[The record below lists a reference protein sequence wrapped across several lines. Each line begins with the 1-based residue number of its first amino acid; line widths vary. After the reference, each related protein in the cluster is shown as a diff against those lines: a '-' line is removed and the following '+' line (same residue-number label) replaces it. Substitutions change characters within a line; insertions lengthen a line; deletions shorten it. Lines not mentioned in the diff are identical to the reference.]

1 MVLLGVP
8 KTPRECCAPLYPEPM
23 AAGRNYERRGDPFTQ
38 KVRRGEGPPT
48 VQSWR
53 RLNTGREWC
62 TRVPVSAC
70 YRLGAAQLG
79 EVVREN
85 AQHIER
91 ERGTAPELPR
101 LAAALAF
108 DWDTVERTVS
118 ARRADAAPALGAA
131 VVTLTT
137 SSTGPRG
144 QGVRFWLICPRC
156 SRRCGVLYAS
166 RWGASGQRLAVPLAG
181 CRECLGLTDEARQR
195 HGCPDWAGHVLGHRV
210 DRQGTPYRARAWG
223 AARSRA
229 LYVFQASA
237 ARALPGYF
245 PRPSRPERWGLG
257 PCPWGEAAGGRPAY
271 KRGSAWG
278 VELGEAGPVPV
289 PSGGEHLGAG

>member
-1 MVLLGVP
+1 MPGQ
-8 KTPRECCAPLYPEPM
+8 RAPYPDPM
-23 AAGRNYERRGDPFTQ
+23 AAGRKYERRGDPFTL
-38 KVRRGEGPPT
+38 KVQRGEGPPT

-53 RLNTGREWC
+53 RLSTGREWC

-70 YRLGAAQLG
+70 LRLDAAQLG

-85 AQHIER
+85 AR
-91 ERGTAPELPR
+91 R
-101 LAAALAF
+101 LAAAGHPGSAAQLAQLLAF

-131 VVTLTT
+131 VVTLAT

-223 AARSRA
+223 AARERA
-229 LYVFQASA
+229 SYVFQASA

-257 PCPWGEAAGGRPAY
+257 PCPWGEAAGGRRAY
-271 KRGSAWG
+271 KRGSAGG
-278 VELGEAGPVPV
+278 VELGEPQPV